1 MLKQYVELNAH
12 KIIEAEK
19 NGGKDRKVLHK
30 LMNMLYMEKKMENL
44 RNWINVKPVSN
55 KKDYLKWTSK
65 LNYMSH
71 KIFGNDLVTKHKN
84 KVKLTLKKP
93 AYIEICILEWSK
105 VLM

>member
-44 RNWINVKPVSN
+44 RN
-55 KKDYLKWTSK
+55 
-65 LNYMSH
+65 
-71 KIFGNDLVTKHKN
+71 
-84 KVKLTLKKP
+84 
-93 AYIEICILEWSK
+93 
-105 VLM
+105 